1 MAASAESFDNRH
13 SSSTVYGPGANSPN
27 VLLPQGLFYAG
38 DMRAITQIRPKNEV
52 YLLSHGKHRNFN
64 TEGRKSQGVIGRIL
78 RRHRT
83 LSPGVIGRILRR
95 HRTHSPSS
103 SDALSAFGEV
113 HLTLTLHKRR
123 VRRLLLLLP
132 RLSLRKLP
140 ETTNRSEATLNFP
153 FSIFHFQLKKAKR
166 PLIFHFNFSFSI

>member
-1 MAASAESFDNRH
+1 
-13 SSSTVYGPGANSPN
+13 
-27 VLLPQGLFYAG
+27 
-38 DMRAITQIRPKNEV
+38 MRAITQIRPKNEV

-78 RRHRT
+78 RASSDAFSGRHRT
-83 LSPGVIGRILRR
+83 HSPGVIGRILRR
-95 HRTHSPSS
+95 HRTLSPAS

-123 VRRLLLLLP
+123 VRRLLLLMP

-140 ETTNRSEATLNFP
+140 ENTNPKTQ
-153 FSIFHFQLKKAKR
+153 IGAKR
-166 PLIFHFNFSFSI
+166 PLIFHFQFFIFNLNTNSSCVI

>member
-1 MAASAESFDNRH
+1 
-13 SSSTVYGPGANSPN
+13 
-27 VLLPQGLFYAG
+27 
-38 DMRAITQIRPKNEV
+38 MRAITQIRPKNEV
-52 YLLSHGKHRNFN
+52 YLLTHGKHKNFN
-64 TEGRKSQGVIGRIL
+64 IDKAKSQGVIGRSL

-83 LSPGVIGRILRR
+83 LSPA
-95 HRTHSPSS
+95 S

-113 HLTLTLHKRR
+113 HLTRTLHKRR
-123 VRRLLLLLP
+123 VRRLLLLML

-166 PLIFHFNFSFSI
+166 PLIFHFQFFIFNLNSNSSCVI